1 MTSKSMPQVATGNDL
16 SRFTETSELI
26 DSLATQMRATGDRE
40 LPHSFYVEQV
50 KRKLANEKAS
60 QSAANDD
67 AVSVKVTGTPPSS
80 VFHSWAIPE

>member
-1 MTSKSMPQVATGNDL
+1 MTSKSMPQAATGNDL
-16 SRFTETSELI
+16 SRFTETAEMI
-26 DSLATQMRATGDRE
+26 DRLATQMRATGDRE

-67 AVSVKVTGTPPSS
+67 AAPGKVPLASPPS